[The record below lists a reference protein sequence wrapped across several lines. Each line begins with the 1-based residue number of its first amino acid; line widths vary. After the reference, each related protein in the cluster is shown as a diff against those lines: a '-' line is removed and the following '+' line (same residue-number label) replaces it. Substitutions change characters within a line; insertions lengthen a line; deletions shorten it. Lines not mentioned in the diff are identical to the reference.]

1 MIGEPLNDVEC
12 LELVTERAAE
22 MVDNPEVR
30 EVASRFATTEELS
43 QWIRALPQRNDVGE
57 ASDGPR
63 VQCDVPQRLRLPADD
78 PNCVERAALYL
89 SVAER
94 IDSAPLR
101 QLATIDTPI
110 GRHTFAVENAVPVD
124 LDPRVPRNAL
134 DAGLWRILDP
144 DNVRNLSARD
154 AFDWI
159 LSVSEQPARARRNGK
174 RFRNAERGFASLV
187 GRRRLPRNGAQDIA
201 YVLGLAHEAAG
212 AFGAKGV
219 DIVRLGTVA
228 AQHALRQAR
237 RNVVGVRVGGVT
249 IKPDWRKLGALG
261 RVSGRVGL
269 RVGAE
274 LVKTKLATMG
284 FGPEVIGAVEQELH
298 TEGLTLGALSEPP
311 PERGTL
317 AALTTTALL
326 QRRLHEPG

>member
-1 MIGEPLNDVEC
+1 MIGEPLNDVPC

-22 MVDNPEVR
+22 MVDNADVR
-30 EVASRFATTEELS
+30 EVASRFATTDDLA
-43 QWIRALPQRNDVGE
+43 QWIRRLPQRDDTG
-57 ASDGPR
+57 ASGDGPR
-63 VQCDVPQRLRLPADD
+63 VECDVPQRLRLPADD

-89 SVAER
+89 AAAEA
-94 IDSAPLR
+94 IDPVPER
-101 QLATIDTPI
+101 RLATIDTPM

-144 DNVRNLSARD
+144 DNVRNLSPRE

-159 LSVSEQPARARRNGK
+159 LSVTEDAARVRGNGAQY
-174 RFRNAERGFASLV
+174 RNAERGFAAMAV
-187 GRRRLPRNGAQDIA
+187 GKRLPRNGAQDIA

-212 AFGAKGV
+212 AFGPKGV

-237 RNVVGVRVGGVT
+237 RNAIGLRIGGVT
-249 IKPDWRKLGALG
+249 IRPDFGKLLAIG
-261 RVSGRVGL
+261 RVGGRVGL

-274 LVKTKLATMG
+274 LVKAKLATMG
-284 FGPEVIGAVEQELH
+284 FGPEVVGAVEQELR
-298 TEGLTLGALSEPP
+298 TEGLTLGALAEPP
-311 PERGTL
+311 PQPGTL
-317 AALTTTALL
+317 AALTTGALL